1 MILAVA
7 ALVAASRIVTLDEA
21 VQSARERQPQL
32 RQARASTAA
41 ADARARQAF
50 APLLPQLSA
59 TAGYQRTTANT
70 IEQPG
75 SGTSVVGRPGGS
87 SFDTFNSLSD
97 NITAS
102 QLLFDF
108 GAQPNRWRA
117 AKALADSQAQSE
129 RATAL
134 TVDFNV
140 RSAYFDARANQALVQ
155 VARENLDNLQKHL
168 EQTREMVEAGTRAE
182 IDLIQ
187 ARADT
192 ANARVLLITA
202 ENTYQT
208 SKLTLNAAMG
218 VVGPT
223 DYEIADTQ
231 MPPVAGE
238 DAPLEPLL
246 EEANRARPEVQS
258 LEDQVRAD
266 QLTIRSVEGQY
277 GPALSATLG
286 FRQGGTALDRLGW
299 NAAAG
304 LSLSWNIFQGGLTRA
319 QVNEAQ
325 ANVMATVA
333 QLDLLRQQLQ
343 SDVDG
348 ARLALRAA
356 KESLSSTQEAL
367 VNARE
372 RQRHAEERYQVGV
385 GSAIELGDAQ
395 VALTQAAAQAVQADD
410 RLATARAQLL
420 RAVGRQ

>member
-1 MILAVA
+1 MIGAVA
-7 ALVAASRIVTLDEA
+7 ALLAASRIVTLDEA

-41 ADARARQAF
+41 ADARTQQAF
-50 APLLPQLSA
+50 APLLPQLTA
-59 TAGYQRTTANT
+59 NAGYQRTTANR

-75 SGTSVVGRPGGS
+75 SSSVLGLSGGGS
-87 SFDTFNSLSD
+87 SFQTFNSWSD
-97 NITAS
+97 SILAS

-117 AKALADSQAQSE
+117 AKALAESQAQSE

-140 RSAYFDARANQALVQ
+140 RFAYFDARANQALVQ

-168 EQTREMVEAGTRAE
+168 EQTRAMVEAGTRAE

-223 DYEIADTQ
+223 DYEIADTS
-231 MPPVAGE
+231 MPPIAGE

-246 EEANRARPEVQS
+246 DEANRARPEVQS

-266 QLTIRSVEGQY
+266 QLTIRSIEGQY

-286 FRQGGTALDRLGW
+286 FRQGGTRVDQLGW

-319 QVNEAQ
+319 QVSEAQ

-333 QLDLLRQQLQ
+333 QLDLLRQQIQ

-372 RQRHAEERYQVGV
+372 RLRLAEERYQVGV